1 MTVINIVKRNY
12 LISTARSQISHDR
25 ARHACKWQAW

>member
-1 MTVINIVKRNY
+1 VINAVKRNY
-12 LISTARSQISHDR
+12 LISTASRSQISHDR